1 MIRFPPKRIL
11 VAYDLSDVSRMA
23 WRHAAALA
31 KSCGA
36 ALEVV
41 YVEPWLGGVDLMPPT
56 ALTPAG
62 VEELRSAIQAKVGEG
77 VKVTI
82 LHGDPAQRILA
93 LARQPRHRPD
103 LLVVGTHGRSG
114 LKRAVLGSTAE
125 AVIRSSPVPVLAA
138 RGEPRE
144 VRAILAP
151 VNFTS
156 YAEYGLAYA
165 AAAAA
170 VLSARLKVLHVTDDP
185 VWSGNLQFR
194 LSRLLHRLPAEV
206 LKGCRAETE
215 TAVGDAVKGI
225 LKAKRGQDWVV
236 LVAHGKSLLK
246 DAFFGTT
253 LEQVLRSSSIPVL
266 SVPVP
271 HRRLH
276 ALRIAGA
283 RPARK
288 ERSLSLR

>member
-41 YVEPWLGGVDLMPPT
+41 YVEPLQGGVDLMPPT
-56 ALTPAG
+56 SLTPAG
-62 VEELRSAIQAKVGEG
+62 VKELRSAIREKVGEG
-77 VKVTI
+77 VRVSI

-93 LARQPRHRPD
+93 LVRLHRPD
-103 LLVVGTHGRSG
+103 LLVVGTHGRRG

-156 YAEYGLAYA
+156 YSEHGLAYA

-170 VLSARLKVLHVTDDP
+170 VLTARLKVLHVTDDP
-185 VWSGNLQFR
+185 VWSGNLQYR
-194 LSRLLHRLPAEV
+194 MSRLLHRLPPEV
-206 LKGCRAETE
+206 IKACRPETD
-215 TAVGDAVKGI
+215 TAVGGAVKGI
-225 LKAKRGQDWVV
+225 LEAKRGQDWIV
-236 LVAHGKSLLK
+236 LVAHGGSLLK

-253 LEQVLRSSSIPVL
+253 LEQVLRRSSIPVL
-266 SVPVP
+266 AVPLP
-271 HRRLH
+271 HRPLH
-276 ALRIAGA
+276 ALRVAGA
-283 RPARK
+283 RPRRA
-288 ERSLSLR
+288 LSLR